1 MISFTQEDI
10 NMVIRDDSKAALEA
24 FLRLEFERIDRRDS
38 GRPMTL
44 REMENMVTEF
54 GQRLQEKMLT
64 EVIEEQKVRSST
76 EKKTAR
82 SVAKSGIRKGS
93 GQKKS

>member
-1 MISFTQEDI
+1 
-10 NMVIRDDSKAALEA
+10 MVIRDDAKTELEA

-44 REMENMVTEF
+44 REMENLVTEV
-54 GQRLQEKMLT
+54 GQRFQEKMLA
-64 EVIEEQKVRSST
+64 EVIDEQNLRSST

-82 SVAKSGIRKGS
+82 NVAKPGIRKGS